1 LSAPSAEVAVRRAE
15 RSGVLAWISSHRA
28 LTAAAVGWILV
39 AANFNSFRLDYTG
52 DPQRVYAFLQRL
64 FGDRSGGADAYEFG
78 LALAWSP
85 FYALAKL
92 LRLIGIDT
100 IGGKPVGPGVVALSA
115 IVFALGA
122 AAIMVPVLGRL
133 SLPHPALVLLCAVF
147 GTPLF
152 YYATFGPGHTHSLET
167 LLICAIVALLYSYFQ
182 RDGGSW
188 RLAIAIGA
196 LLAFSM
202 AVRYFTGAEAVAIV
216 LGLAWYRRWRDAAL
230 VVATPVL
237 GGALLAL
244 IAYETSGDVLRG
256 ASTKG
261 VGGVGNALRVLVFAP
276 LNPFRML
283 FTDRRGLFVWSPV
296 VILAVVGF
304 VRLLRRRAAAR
315 PFLTVCA
322 AIAVAIVVS
331 YVFSPFWDG
340 GPTSNNQRYYTSLFP
355 FVAIGLGGLLEW
367 RSRPVRIAALV
378 ATFWTVSLGIY
389 GALGL
394 GIGDPGKG
402 ASQLP
407 KVVFQG
413 KIRPRIAAYNLYRIS
428 NFSFLIPNPFD

>member
-1 LSAPSAEVAVRRAE
+1 VRRGE
-15 RSGVLAWISSHRA
+15 RTGIAGWISSNRA
-28 LTAAAVGWILV
+28 LTAAAVGWVLV
-39 AANFNSFRLDYTG
+39 AANFNRFTLDYTG

-85 FYALAKL
+85 FYAVAKVFTFA
-92 LRLIGIDT
+92 GIDT
-100 IGGKPVGPGVVALSA
+100 IGGKPVGPAIVALSA
-115 IVFALGA
+115 TVFTLGA
-122 AAIMVPVLGRL
+122 AAIMVPVLRRL
-133 SLPHPALVLLCAVF
+133 NLPHPALTLLCAVF

-152 YYATFGPGHTHSLET
+152 YYSTFGPGHTHAFET
-167 LLICAIVALLYSYFQ
+167 LLICATVALLYSYFQ

-196 LLAFSM
+196 LLSFSM
-202 AVRYFTGAEAVAIV
+202 AVRYFTAAEAVAIV

-244 IAYETSGDVLRG
+244 VAYETSGDVLRG
-256 ASTKG
+256 ASSKG
-261 VGGVGNALRVLVFAP
+261 VGGVGNALGVLVFAP
-276 LNPFRML
+276 LNPIRML

-296 VILAVVGF
+296 VILAMVGF
-304 VRLLRRRAAAR
+304 VRLLRRRPAAR
-315 PFLTVCA
+315 PFLVVCA
-322 AIAVAIVVS
+322 AIALAIVVS

-340 GPTSNNQRYYTSLFP
+340 GPTSNNQRYYTPLFP

-367 RSRPVRIAALV
+367 RPHPVRVAALV
-378 ATFWTVSLGIY
+378 ATVWTVALGIY

-413 KIRPRIAAYNLYRIS
+413 KIKPRLAAYNLYRIS
-428 NFSFLIPNPFD
+428 NFNFLIPDPFD